1 MRRFFVNTEEITQGV
16 TDTFSQLFGTGMN
29 AITLHKLLYAGILL
43 VVCGTV
49 IKILMKLLDRAISGI
64 KVERSLHTFLKSAVR
79 ILLWF
84 IAILL
89 VASSLGVETTS
100 LIAVL
105 SVVGLAVSLA
115 IQGTLSNLA
124 GGIMLLISKPFK
136 VDDYVE
142 AGGIVGRV
150 SDIGLVYTRVTGYDN
165 KTVFVPNSEI
175 SGTKIINYTAE
186 DKRRVD
192 LSFSV
197 SYDSDSGHVKKTIH
211 DVIGAHPLALFTPEP
226 FVGVSAYKDS
236 RIEHVMRVWCAT
248 VDYWTLYYD
257 LLEQVKAAFDQNG
270 IQMTYNHL
278 NVHLIRD

>member
-1 MRRFFVNTEEITQGV
+1 MNTEEITQGV

-236 RIEHVMRVWCAT
+236 RIEYVMRVWCAT